1 MEAGVEHFGRGI
13 DDAIDKVILVV
24 EPSFES
30 VTVAEK
36 IRDLAAGMNKVVT
49 AVLDKVPSEKVV
61 QKLEGELKSMGIE
74 LVGAIPN
81 DPSVFDACLQ
91 GGVPDHG
98 EAFYTAGKLLDNL
111 LGQK

>member
-13 DDAIDKVILVV
+13 DDAIDEVILVV

-36 IRDLAAGMNKVVT
+36 IRDLAAGTDKVVT
-49 AVLDKVPSEKVV
+49 AVLNKMPSEKVA
-61 QKLEGELKSMGIE
+61 QNLEGELKSRGIE
-74 LVGAIPN
+74 LVGTIPN
-81 DPSVFDACLQ
+81 DPSVFDACLEGRVLDQ
-91 GGVPDHG
+91 G
-98 EAFYTAGKLLDNL
+98 EAFHTAGKLLDNL